1 MQCEGESR
9 SESIIWYDEMQCV
22 HRAWICVLRTVCLSV
37 SAACR
42 AGKIEEAVVFAQ
54 TSLAPLRGLMTS
66 RMGVSDA
73 MLREVIA
80 LLAYENPMV
89 RVRLCMRADEPG
101 TSWLHAGMSYYGKG
115 QHHMLHENLVLPVM
129 DTDMAMS

>member
-1 MQCEGESR
+1 M
-9 SESIIWYDEMQCV
+9 
-22 HRAWICVLRTVCLSV
+22 
-37 SAACR
+37 
-42 AGKIEEAVVFAQ
+42 FAQ

-89 RVRLCMRADEPG
+89 RAKSCLRAIHCHIRG
-101 TSWLHAGMSYYGKG
+101 SSCKQSWHAAWGCFGACILKSFGG
-115 QHHMLHENLVLPVM
+115 SHLLLGLATCISELQ
-129 DTDMAMS
+129 ACRSF

>member
-1 MQCEGESR
+1 MRCPNMS
-9 SESIIWYDEMQCV
+9 CV
-22 HRAWICVLRTVCLSV
+22 RWQSCLHVLYLSMSCV
-37 SAACR
+37 CR

-73 MLREVIA
+73 MLREVVA

-89 RVRLCMRADEPG
+89 RLIA
-101 TSWLHAGMSYYGKG
+101 
-115 QHHMLHENLVLPVM
+115 
-129 DTDMAMS
+129 